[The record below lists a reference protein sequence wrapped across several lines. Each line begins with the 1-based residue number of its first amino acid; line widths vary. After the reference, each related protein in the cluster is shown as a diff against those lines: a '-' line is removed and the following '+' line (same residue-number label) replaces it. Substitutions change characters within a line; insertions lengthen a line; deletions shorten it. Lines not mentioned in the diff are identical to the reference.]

1 MSSTCLVHTT
11 YEWGMIIGP
20 ILFAISAS
28 WFFTQA
34 FRNWRSQNKLGLL
47 NFSLMGLACLYAA
60 YTLVIS

>member
-1 MSSTCLVHTT
+1 
-11 YEWGMIIGP
+11 MIIGP

-60 YTLVIS
+60 YTLVFS